1 MRKIPNVIWKTLLY
15 TGLMTV
21 VACKQKATNTENSAG
36 KYKVT
41 QPFVTDTTYQTEY
54 VAEIQS
60 VQNIEIRSRV
70 RGYIQQIL
78 VDEGS
83 YVKEGQ
89 ILFKLSSRIFQEELL
104 KAKSQLKSAQA
115 EYKYASV
122 EIKNTQ
128 LLVDKGIVSKSELEM
143 LKAKQEMIQAKIDEA
158 KSAIALAELHISY
171 TDVKAP
177 FSGYINRIP
186 NKKGSLVEEDALLTT
201 LSDNREVYAYFHV
214 AEADYLNLISSKKDL
229 DNNRV
234 NLMLANN
241 TLYGHPGRV
250 EVSESEFDKATGNIA
265 FRARFTNPGNIL
277 KHGAN
282 GKIVITN
289 TVKNALLIPQKSTFE
304 IQDKLFVYVLDK
316 NNQLQ
321 QRLIKPAMRITDYF
335 ILKSGINANE
345 YILLEGAENLRNG
358 DRIQPEI
365 IKNSIAEGLATNK

>member
-1 MRKIPNVIWKTLLY
+1 MRNIPNVIWKILLC
-15 TGLMTV
+15 TGLISFA
-21 VACKQKATNTENSAG
+21 ACKDKNQQTGEASG
-36 KYKVT
+36 KHKVIH
-41 QPFVTDTTYQTEY
+41 PVVTDTTYQTEY
-54 VAEIQS
+54 VAEINS

-89 ILFKLSSRIFQEELL
+89 ILFKLSSRVFQEELL
-104 KAKSQLKSAQA
+104 KAKSQLKSAEA
-115 EYKYASV
+115 EYKYAGV

-158 KSAIALAELHISY
+158 KSAIALADLHISY
-171 TDVKAP
+171 TEVKAP

-201 LSDNREVYAYFHV
+201 LSDNREVYAYFNV
-214 AEADYLNLISSKKDL
+214 AEADYLNLISSNKDL

-234 NLMLANN
+234 NLVLANN
-241 TLYGHPGRV
+241 SLYGHPGRV

-265 FRARFTNPGNIL
+265 FRARFTNPGNVL

-321 QRLIKPAMRITDYF
+321 QRLIKPTMRITDYF
-335 ILKSGINANE
+335 ILSGGITANE
-345 YILLEGAENLRNG
+345 YILLEGAENLKNG

>member
-1 MRKIPNVIWKTLLY
+1 MSKIPNAIWKTLLF
-15 TGLMTV
+15 TGLISFA
-21 VACKQKATNTENSAG
+21 ACKDKNQQTSEASG
-36 KYKVT
+36 KHKVIH
-41 QPFVTDTTYQTEY
+41 PIIADTTYLTEY
-54 VAEIQS
+54 VAEINS

-104 KAKSQLKSAQA
+104 KAKSQLKSAEA
-115 EYKYASV
+115 EYKYAGV

-143 LKAKQEMIQAKIDEA
+143 LRAKQEMIQAKIDEA
-158 KSAIALAELHISY
+158 RSAIALADLHISY
-171 TDVKAP
+171 TEVKAP

-201 LSDNREVYAYFHV
+201 LSDNREVYAYFNV
-214 AEADYLNLISSKKDL
+214 AEADYLNLISSNKDL

-265 FRARFTNPGNIL
+265 FRARFTNPGNVL

-335 ILKSGINANE
+335 ILNSGISPDE
-345 YILLEGAENLRNG
+345 YLLLEGAENLRNG

-365 IKNSIAEGLATNK
+365 VKSSITQGLATIK